1 MVWYVVWCRRGE
13 HVDCDKY
20 YGVVWCGRV
29 VNAVV
34 DGMLDAVVDAM
45 EDAVVSARASELQ
58 DGGVVEH

>member
-1 MVWYVVWCRRGE
+1 MLIVTSIM
-13 HVDCDKY
+13 
-20 YGVVWCGRV
+20 VWCGRV
-29 VNAVV
+29 VDAVV

>member
-1 MVWYVVWCRRGE
+1 MWYGMWCGVGE
-13 HVDCDKY
+13 ANMLIVTSIM
-20 YGVVWCGRV
+20 VWCGRV
-29 VNAVV
+29 VDAVV